1 MAFLSEPV
9 KGKPRWG
16 GWLASDS
23 ESMSSILDLQGAG
36 PSTIMHEAP
45 YTEKLYHIVS
55 DFSRCC
61 RKIVRLYNE
70 IVEFMLAAR
79 YRNRSISPFN
89 SVPIM
94 HISKCDFAT
103 FWHIHSDNLLVQSAV
118 SRFWGIPPCEFCEN
132 LREAL
137 RRSLY
142 NQATEILI
150 PPGASE

>member
-1 MAFLSEPV
+1 M
-9 KGKPRWG
+9 
-16 GWLASDS
+16 
-23 ESMSSILDLQGAG
+23 
-36 PSTIMHEAP
+36 
-45 YTEKLYHIVS
+45 S
-55 DFSRCC
+55 DFSRYC

-70 IVEFMLAAR
+70 IVELMLAVR

-132 LREAL
+132 SHETL
-137 RRSLY
+137 RRSL
-142 NQATEILI
+142 
-150 PPGASE
+150 